1 MLQDG
6 NLLGGDAPTR
16 RELLRR
22 LELMSAPQPLDDM
35 QKERHEPQ
43 AGATKRR
50 VTDWWRN
57 AGIALK
63 RSAPAWCGCG
73 RFQTPLATVHYDLSH
88 QLLLDAEAFLSG
100 VSPPAR
106 PKQLYNDFF
115 AMCRSPE
122 RRDLAPY
129 PQHLDGQCR
138 SHSFVPH
145 QCLRQLAL
153 IELTE
158 SSYTDLPLDHGSLLG
173 EVRRVRASEVSQ
185 CQVQS
190 EVREAAVARLV
201 KYGGHGDQ
209 AYANGRFLDLMEVSA
224 QAGHGRGKGG

>member
-1 MLQDG
+1 
-6 NLLGGDAPTR
+6 
-16 RELLRR
+16 
-22 LELMSAPQPLDDM
+22 
-35 QKERHEPQ
+35 
-43 AGATKRR
+43 
-50 VTDWWRN
+50 
-57 AGIALK
+57 
-63 RSAPAWCGCG
+63 
-73 RFQTPLATVHYDLSH
+73 
-88 QLLLDAEAFLSG
+88 
-100 VSPPAR
+100 
-106 PKQLYNDFF
+106 
-115 AMCRSPE
+115 MCRSPE
-122 RRDLAPY
+122 RRDLAPF

-201 KYGGHGDQ
+201 QYGGHGDQ
-209 AYANGRFLDLMEVSA
+209 AYANGRFLDLKEAPA
-224 QAGHGRGKGG
+224 QPGHGRGKGVENALAAHSAARRLVERLAAALQDKGIDMTCFQPNHFATLSVYYDKFLRTEVSNQMTGVRRSRMY